1 MIENNL
7 IIQDDIKYKIYK
19 IRDTQVMLDSD
30 LAELYNVPTKVLNQ
44 AVKRN
49 QDRFPADFMFQL
61 TINEFEILR
70 SQFATSSLNDKDVLR
85 SQFVTL
91 NNGRGTHRKYLPF
104 VFTEQG
110 VASLSGV
117 LKSKN
122 AVEVNIQIMR
132 VFVSMRKF
140 IFKNAELFQKIAS
153 VEHKQLEYE
162 YKTNSNFKKVF
173 DAIENKEII
182 KKQGIFYDGQIF
194 DAHKFVSDLIRS
206 ANKSIILVDNYI
218 DDTVLVLFTKVKK
231 DVTITIYTEN
241 IVPQLE
247 LDLKKYNLQYNFIT
261 IKKFKKSH
269 DRFLIIDNNAV
280 YHFGA
285 SIKDLGNKWF
295 AFSKID
301 KENTNI
307 LSKLNQK
314 WLVFL
319 LRSTKRLIK
328 I

>member
-314 WLVFL
+314 
-319 LRSTKRLIK
+319 
-328 I
+328 